1 MIRNHK
7 SDFVSTKVVVLRRL
21 KQGQLCTAL
30 YESSTKNK
38 NRDKRPFFLFLGT
51 DWDKKVMHALS
62 LNYLTKTQISLLFK
76 RMNAFMPDASKL
88 IDTNKEKPEIAS
100 IRPMTSAGAEKEIIT
115 EEKPEIKEITLTKVS
130 IGEAI
135 TPSLQEIIG
144 SKLYVKV
151 IRPFMKRINKEI
163 YRTYKITNFKNLRV
177 VKYKWDTHNFD
188 RLV

>member
-1 MIRNHK
+1 
-7 SDFVSTKVVVLRRL
+7 
-21 KQGQLCTAL
+21 
-30 YESSTKNK
+30 
-38 NRDKRPFFLFLGT
+38 
-51 DWDKKVMHALS
+51 
-62 LNYLTKTQISLLFK
+62 
-76 RMNAFMPDASKL
+76 
-88 IDTNKEKPEIAS
+88 
-100 IRPMTSAGAEKEIIT
+100 MTSAGAEKEIIT